1 MPTDKPRVLNRRA
14 AMAGTGAMGL
24 GLGLGLLLAGCG
36 GGNTE
41 APEDPPVAPTLAIS
55 SDTPGVAAAAFTV
68 NFKFSAGASGFAA
81 DKVVVS
87 GGSVVGG
94 SLTTT
99 SSSDYSLRV
108 QPTADGLGLVTVTV
122 PAGNFSDSTAAAASN
137 RAYAFVQACNTVLP
151 ANEPLL
157 TITDNVAGAAQANG
171 QVVFTLS
178 FSLAIRDGFSLANVA
193 LAGGRV
199 DTFTRV
205 SGTLYNIAV
214 TPPAKTTGSIL
225 LRVPAG
231 AYTAE
236 AGTLANTVETLAGV
250 PYQMA

>member
-1 MPTDKPRVLNRRA
+1 MHKHNQPRCLNRRA
-14 AMAGTGAMGL
+14 ALAGTAS
-24 GLGLGLLLAGCG
+24 LGLLLAGCG

-41 APEDPPVAPTLAIS
+41 AAADPPVAPTLAIS

-81 DKVVVS
+81 DKVVVN

-94 SLTTT
+94 SLATA
-99 SSSDYSLRV
+99 SSSEYSLRV
-108 QPTADGLGLVTVTV
+108 QPTANTNGLVTITV
-122 PAGNFSDSTAAAASN
+122 PAGNFSDSTAAAPST
-137 RAYAFVQACNTVLP
+137 RAYAFAQACNTVLP

-157 TITDNVAGAAQANG
+157 TITDSVAGAAQATG
-171 QVVFTLS
+171 QVIFTLT
-178 FSLAIRDGFSLANVA
+178 FSLAIRDSFSLANVA
-193 LAGGRV
+193 VAGGKV

-205 SGTLYNIAV
+205 SGTLYNIAI

-236 AGTLANTVETLAGV
+236 AGTLANTMETLAGV
-250 PYQMA
+250 PFQTA